1 MLVEIKMQTL
11 QSSEN
16 FLSAE
21 TKEIKLEIKPM
32 MYERLSLRSKVKGVF
47 TKRNR
52 KSNRS
57 SL

>member
-52 KSNRS
+52 S